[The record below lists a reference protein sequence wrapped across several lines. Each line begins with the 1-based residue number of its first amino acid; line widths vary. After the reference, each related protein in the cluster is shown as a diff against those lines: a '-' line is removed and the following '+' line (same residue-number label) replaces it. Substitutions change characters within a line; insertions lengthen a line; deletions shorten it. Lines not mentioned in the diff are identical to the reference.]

1 MWSKFFTKPILS
13 ISLLVVAVFAF
24 ITSVLTAVTLA
35 AGSRPNSNEELA
47 ILKVDMSR
55 FNAARGLL
63 PSSESGGGGGGGGD
77 LVDTIVKGGARG
89 IEAILSSFTGSA
101 TKASSRLERRTARNR
116 GSGSNGN
123 RDSQRDSFRD
133 NGRDNGRDSS
143 RDSSR
148 DGSRDSSRD
157 NSRDNS
163 RDKLSASKPAIP
175 QYISLHVQTLCN
187 GDFGGNIGASSQ
199 VRIKSCT
206 TPGRRLQDVSEV
218 IGLSNPLPGL
228 TSRLLPTVVKETMQL
243 SVDMLNSIQVLLT
256 VVFAIGTVFSF
267 LSLLFIVISF
277 FFPRMKI
284 LIYTNFILAAI
295 AAAFVSGAFVGA
307 DLIVAY
313 VAKRTNRVFKDFN
326 IHAELG
332 STFLGVS
339 IAATFFS
346 VCVFIYWLVRVIL
359 LFRES
364 IFRKIPGISKLKGLI
379 KRKKVTDAEPGTT
392 NVHVEGEKPPGEA
405 SAPGGFF

>member
-1 MWSKFFTKPILS
+1 MLSKFFTKPVLS
-13 ISLLVVAVFAF
+13 VSVVVVAVFAF
-24 ITSVLTAVTLA
+24 ISSVLTAVTLA
-35 AGSRPNSNEELA
+35 AGARPNSNEELA

-55 FNAARGLL
+55 FNGARGLL
-63 PSSESGGGGGGGGD
+63 PSSESGGGGGGGGGD
-77 LVDTIVKGGARG
+77 LVDTIVKGGAKG
-89 IEAILSSFTGSA
+89 IEGILTSLTGSSS
-101 TKASSRLERRTARNR
+101 TKASSRLVRRAPRSR
-116 GSGSNGN
+116 GS
-123 RDSQRDSFRD
+123 RTT
-133 NGRDNGRDSS
+133 
-143 RDSSR
+143 
-148 DGSRDSSRD
+148 GSRDSSRD
-157 NSRDNS
+157 NPRDDSSRDDS
-163 RDKLSASKPAIP
+163 RDKLSATRPVMP
-175 QYISLHVQTLCN
+175 QYISLHVQTMCN

-206 TPGRRLQDVSEV
+206 APGRPLKDVSEV
-218 IGLSNPLPGL
+218 VGLSNPLPGL

-256 VVFAIGTVFSF
+256 VVFAIGTASSF

-277 FFPRMKI
+277 FFQRMKI

-295 AAAFVSGAFVGA
+295 AAAFVSGAFIGA
-307 DLIVAY
+307 DLFFAY

-339 IAATFFS
+339 IAAAFFS
-346 VCVFIYWLVRVIL
+346 ISVFIYWLIRVVL

-364 IFRKIPGISKLKGLI
+364 IFSKMPAISKLKGLI
-379 KRKKVTDAEPGTT
+379 KRKKVTDAEPGAT
-392 NVHVEGEKPPGEA
+392 NAHVEGEKPAGEA